1 MGILGDIIFIRE
13 SIVYNNRKILNKNWT
28 EFNGSTIID
37 ARDYTNDNCSTF
49 KEYCCYVPV
58 YIDTRAYTIIDLF
71 ERFYIKKD
79 Q

>member
-1 MGILGDIIFIRE
+1 M
-13 SIVYNNRKILNKNWT
+13 YNNRKFLNKNWT

-58 YIDTRAYTIIDLF
+58 YIDTRAYTIIELF
-71 ERFYIKKD
+71 ERFYNEGKNTRDFSDERFK
-79 Q
+79 QKGK

>member
-13 SIVYNNRKILNKNWT
+13 SIVYNNRKFLNKNWT

-58 YIDTRAYTIIDLF
+58 YIDTRAYTIIELF

>member
-1 MGILGDIIFIRE
+1 MGILGDIVFIRE
-13 SIVYNNRKILNKNWT
+13 SIVYNNRKFLNKNWT

-58 YIDTRAYTIIDLF
+58 YIDTRAYTIIELF